1 MVEDLWLIVT
11 GAGIGILV
19 WSLVV
24 MWQASRTRRWTIR
37 IVATTGVRETCE
49 TTDDDAASVCALPGC
64 EESISTDRLRRWPW
78 IRTCSPSHATR
89 LARLQRRRG
98 RGG

>member
-1 MVEDLWLIVT
+1 MVEDLLLVVT
-11 GAGIGILV
+11 GVGIGILV

-24 MWQASRTRRWTIR
+24 MWQASRTRPWTVR
-37 IVATTGVRETCE
+37 IVGTTGDRETSE
-49 TTDDDAASVCALPGC
+49 TAEDDAAAVCALPGC
-64 EESISTDRLRRWPW
+64 EESISPDRLRRWPW
-78 IRTCSPSHATR
+78 TRTCSPRHSTR

>member
-19 WSLVV
+19 LSLVV

-37 IVATTGVRETCE
+37 IVATTGARETSG
-49 TTDDDAASVCALPGC
+49 TPAADAASVCALPGC
-64 EESISTDRLRRWPW
+64 EESISPDRLRRWPW
-78 IRTCSPSHATR
+78 IRTCSPGHATR